1 MLHGERCYTDLVQ
14 CFFIKKNSDELFSR
28 LIYKSHYKPCGGY
41 SYYRW
46 PFYNIRTFR
55 LKIDAWLEGL
65 GRYISSRVFVNKRSF
80 VLLSKIIQKLNEVTK
95 DDEVTK
101 DSFQTRRSHFS
112 LALSLND
119 KKLCLSAS
127 QLSTGTVSGVRGILI
142 REIMNDRGIV
152 SHSFRDWSSV
162 FVQFP

>member
-1 MLHGERCYTDLVQ
+1 M
-14 CFFIKKNSDELFSR
+14 
-28 LIYKSHYKPCGGY
+28 
-41 SYYRW
+41 
-46 PFYNIRTFR
+46 
-55 LKIDAWLEGL
+55 
-65 GRYISSRVFVNKRSF
+65 
-80 VLLSKIIQKLNEVTK
+80 LNEVTK
-95 DDEVTK
+95 DDEATK

-152 SHSFRDWSSV
+152 SHSFRD
-162 FVQFP
+162 

>member
-41 SYYRW
+41 SW

-55 LKIDAWLEGL
+55 LKIDVWLEGL

-95 DDEVTK
+95 DDEMTK
-101 DSFQTRRSHFS
+101 DSFQTRRSYFS
-112 LALSLND
+112 LARSLND

-127 QLSTGTVSGVRGILI
+127 QLSTGTVSGARGILI
-142 REIMNDRGIV
+142 RELMNDRGMV